1 MNAPPKTELKLP
13 PSAVELRRARARKLA
28 IRFALGVGI
37 PTLFA
42 LVYCGLVAS
51 PRYDSDAVIAVE
63 SNQDRTDAGRVA
75 DADKAHQR
83 DVRMLRDFIRS
94 RAVMA
99 QLDLGHY
106 RSDDVDWWSRL
117 RGGADELD
125 YYRDMV
131 DVGVEPGS
139 NVLHLRVRAFAADKA
154 KAFAETIVAAA
165 EQWIAAES
173 ERARAALIEP
183 AESEVARAKQI
194 VIDAQGRCLAPACDP
209 AQDLD
214 HQLAQKQLDEA
225 VEALLL
231 ARLEASAV
239 TRRLVV
245 IAPPSAGARSGP
257 KVAWD
262 VATVFVTAAVLVA
275 VLSLLGAAIR
285 EHANF

>member
-37 PTLFA
+37 PTLVA
-42 LVYCGLVAS
+42 IVYCGLIAS
-51 PRYDSDAVIAVE
+51 PRYDSEAVIAVE
-63 SNQDRTDAGRVA
+63 SNQDRTDTGRRV
-75 DADKAHQR
+75 DADKAYQR

-94 RAVMA
+94 RAMMD
-99 QLDLGHY
+99 QIDLGHY

-117 RGGADELD
+117 GDDELD

-173 ERARAALIEP
+173 ERARASLVAP
-183 AESEVARAKQI
+183 ADAEVARAKQQ
-194 VIDAQGRCLAPACDP
+194 VIDARARCVAPACDP
-209 AQDLD
+209 AVDLD
-214 HQLAQKQLDEA
+214 LQLAQKQLDEA
-225 VEALLL
+225 IEALQT
-231 ARLEASAV
+231 ARLEGAEVA
-239 TRRLVV
+239 RRLVV
-245 IAPPSAGARSGP
+245 IAPASLPREASGP

>member
-13 PSAVELRRARARKLA
+13 PSAVELRRARARRLA
-28 IRFALGVGI
+28 IRFALGVGV
-37 PTLFA
+37 PTLVA
-42 LVYCGLVAS
+42 IVYCGFIAS
-51 PRYDSDAVIAVE
+51 PRYDSEAVIAVE
-63 SNQDRTDAGRVA
+63 SNQDRTDAGRRA

-83 DVRMLRDFIRS
+83 DVRMLRGFIRS
-94 RAVMA
+94 RAMME
-99 QLDLGHY
+99 QIDLGHY
-106 RSDDVDWWSRL
+106 RSGDVDWLSRL
-117 RGGADELD
+117 DDDELD

-165 EQWIAAES
+165 ERWIAAES
-173 ERARAALIEP
+173 EQARAALIEP
-183 AESEVARAKQI
+183 AEAEVARAKQL
-194 VIDAQGRCLAPACDP
+194 VIDAQGRCVAPACDP
-209 AQDLD
+209 AADLD
-214 HQLAQKQLDEA
+214 HQLAQKLLDEA
-225 VEALLL
+225 VEALQT
-231 ARLEASAV
+231 ARLEGAQV

-245 IAPPSAGARSGP
+245 IAPASLPREKSGP

>member
-1 MNAPPKTELKLP
+1 MNAPPKTEPKLP

-37 PTLFA
+37 PTLIA
-42 LVYCGLVAS
+42 IVYCGFIAS
-51 PRYDSDAVIAVE
+51 PRYDSEAVVAVE
-63 SNQDRTDAGRVA
+63 SNQDRTDTGRGL
-75 DADKAHQR
+75 DADKAYQR

-94 RAVMA
+94 RAMME
-99 QLDLGHY
+99 QIDLAHY
-106 RSDDVDWWSRL
+106 RSGDVDWWSRL
-117 RGGADELD
+117 DGDDLD
-125 YYRDMV
+125 YYQDMV

-139 NVLHLRVRAFAADKA
+139 NVLHLRVRAFAADRA

-165 EQWIAAES
+165 DRWIAAES
-173 ERARAALIEP
+173 ERASAQLIAP
-183 AESEVARAKQI
+183 AEAEVARVKQLLI
-194 VIDAQGRCLAPACDP
+194 EARSRCMAPGCDP
-209 AQDLD
+209 EHDLD

-225 VEALLL
+225 VEALQL
-231 ARLEASAV
+231 ARLEAAAV
-239 TRRLVV
+239 MRRLVV
-245 IAPPSAGARSGP
+245 IAPASLPTQASGP

>member
-37 PTLFA
+37 PTLIA
-42 LVYCGLVAS
+42 IVYCGFIAS
-51 PRYDSDAVIAVE
+51 PRYDSKAVIAVE
-63 SNQDRTDAGRVA
+63 SNQDRTETGRGI

-94 RAVMA
+94 QAMMDRID
-99 QLDLGHY
+99 LDHY

-117 RGGADELD
+117 DDGALD
-125 YYRDMV
+125 YYQDMV
-131 DVGVEPGS
+131 DVGVEHGS
-139 NVLHLRVRAFAADKA
+139 NVLHLRVRAFSAEKA

-165 EQWIAAES
+165 EQWIADES
-173 ERARAALIEP
+173 GRARAALIEP
-183 AESEVARAKQI
+183 AEAEVARAKQQLLE
-194 VIDAQGRCLAPACDP
+194 VRARCAPPVCDDAQTIEQELT
-209 AQDLD
+209 
-214 HQLAQKQLDEA
+214 QKQLDEA
-225 VEALLL
+225 AEALQT
-231 ARLEASAV
+231 ARLDAASV
-239 TRRLVV
+239 SRRVVV
-245 IAPPSAGARSGP
+245 ISPASLPTEASGP

>member
-13 PSAVELRRARARKLA
+13 PSAVELRRRRARKLA

-37 PTLFA
+37 PTLIA
-42 LVYCGLVAS
+42 IVYCGFIAS
-51 PRYDSDAVIAVE
+51 PRYDSEAVVAVE
-63 SNQDRTDAGRVA
+63 SNQDRTDSGRVT
-75 DADKAHQR
+75 DADKAYQR

-94 RAVMA
+94 REVMA
-99 QLDLGHY
+99 RIDLDHY
-106 RSDDVDWWSRL
+106 RSGDVDWWSRL
-117 RGGADELD
+117 GDDDLD

-131 DVGVEPGS
+131 DVGVEHGS

-165 EQWIAAES
+165 EQWIVEES
-173 ERARAALIEP
+173 DRARQHLIAP
-183 AESEVARAKQI
+183 AEAEVARCKQLLI
-194 VIDAQGRCLAPACDP
+194 EARSRCIAPGCDP
-209 AQDLD
+209 AHDLD

-225 VEALLL
+225 IEALQT
-231 ARLEASAV
+231 ARLEAASV

-245 IAPPSAGARSGP
+245 IAPASLPTSASGP